1 MAEGGEESVEAMMM
15 QVEML
20 LVVVMQVLML
30 TVLWMQVQLLE
41 LQAQRMESLVA
52 QRRQERAEMEAE
64 NARIE
69 RQVRGTCVVLSAAV
83 LCWPG
88 ALHEGDGARERGGGG

>member
-1 MAEGGEESVEAMMM
+1 MM
-15 QVEML
+15 
-20 LVVVMQVLML
+20 
-30 TVLWMQVQLLE
+30 MQVQLLE

-69 RQVRGTCVVLSAAV
+69 RQVRRVL
-83 LCWPG
+83 
-88 ALHEGDGARERGGGG
+88 R

>member
-1 MAEGGEESVEAMMM
+1 
-15 QVEML
+15 
-20 LVVVMQVLML
+20 ML

-69 RQVRGTCVVLSAAV
+69 RQVRGTYVVLSAAM
-83 LCWPG
+83 LWWPG

>member
-1 MAEGGEESVEAMMM
+1 
-15 QVEML
+15 
-20 LVVVMQVLML
+20 ML
-30 TVLWMQVQLLE
+30 TVLVMQVQLLE

-69 RQVRGTCVVLSAAV
+69 RQVCRVLGVVLSVAV
-83 LCWPG
+83 LCCPG